1 MRIIILCVICSV
13 VPTFFAFVFLHGT
26 RNRLAVLR
34 ERCRTAP
41 DPARAVAD
49 YDAARKAF
57 PTSLVA
63 GWFGFGP
70 VDSLLEKLAQKNPSN
85 AARSS

>member
-1 MRIIILCVICSV
+1 VKIIILAVICSV
-13 VPTFFAFVFLHGT
+13 IPTFFGFVFLHGT

-41 DPARAVAD
+41 DPARAAAD
-49 YDAARKAF
+49 YDVARKAF

-70 VDSLLEKLAQKNPSN
+70 VDSLLKKSARENPSN
-85 AARSS
+85 ATRSS